1 MLMALFYVHK
11 MVEIPHKT
19 NLITSVIFISNF
31 LRRDQ
36 VYNDFK
42 DFLNFWNDLDVGI
55 VSRFKV
61 ISIEIIFKKVHW
73 EQKKIFQIYDLNI
86 LKILLL
92 VCIYPWIYTIFPN
105 SSQKNHQVAK
115 ICHQKNVGWWGE
127 RFNPFI

>member
-19 NLITSVIFISNF
+19 NLITWVIFISNF

-73 EQKKIFQIYDLNI
+73 EQKKNLSNLWSQHFKNIIACLHLSLN
-86 LKILLL
+86 LHYFPKLFPKKSPSCKNLPPKKCWL
-92 VCIYPWIYTIFPN
+92 V
-105 SSQKNHQVAK
+105 
-115 ICHQKNVGWWGE
+115 GGE
-127 RFNPFI
+127 V